1 MPRTRNEDIPQYIKG
16 YLLLEAV
23 VRRCKEK
30 DLDLKVVITEEL
42 NISYQ
47 YWKMIQ
53 RGDRPVS
60 AFSKDILQRFANF
73 LDIPLINVLV
83 IAEIFSVTDW
93 LPPSSGPSLLDEAF
107 QSLGS
112 DQLGVPTVDSSAWD
126 ESSSSAKVTL
136 VYLYQALSGKT
147 FIPRISSG
155 SVPRSD
161 KGDHV
166 IGQQLL
172 ELIARRCQD
181 MNITIDDAVAN
192 YFDISIAYWRNLES
206 GRRDLRQTAGTTMAK
221 IAEFLGVPLIQVY
234 VLSEYLVP
242 EDWGAVHQPL
252 DMLINQIYRA
262 MVDDP
267 VWRFY
272 ALPPAE
278 WDATP
283 VSMQVAITS
292 FYLRI
297 LSGNFAAQ
305 IEQLTPTPAID
316 AKPTVLH

>member
-1 MPRTRNEDIPQYIKG
+1 MPRTRNEDIPQHIKG

-23 VRRCKEK
+23 VRRCKEE
-30 DLDLKVVITEEL
+30 DLDLKSVITEEL
-42 NISYQ
+42 AISYQ

-60 AFSKDILQRFANF
+60 AFSKDILQRFARF
-73 LDIPLINVLV
+73 LNIPLINVLV
-83 IAEIFSVTDW
+83 IAEIFSVADW
-93 LPPSSGPSLLDEAF
+93 LPPSSGHSLLNEAF
-107 QSLGS
+107 ASLRQEPLGS
-112 DQLGVPTVDSSAWD
+112 PPLDEKVWNNSSA
-126 ESSSSAKVTL
+126 SAKVTL

-155 SVPRSD
+155 TSSQ
-161 KGDHV
+161 GHEGTHV
-166 IGQQLL
+166 IGQRLL
-172 ELIARRCQD
+172 ELIANRCKQ
-181 MNITIDDAVAN
+181 MGITIDDAVTN
-192 YFDISIAYWRNLES
+192 HFDISIAYWRNLES
-206 GRRDLRQTAGTTMAK
+206 GRRDLRQIAAPTMQK

-267 VWRFY
+267 IWRFY
-272 ALPPAE
+272 ALPSSE
-278 WDATP
+278 WEATP
-283 VSMQVAITS
+283 VPMQVAITS

-297 LSGNFAAQ
+297 LSGNFASQ
-305 IEQLTPTPAID
+305 IEMLVPAAED
-316 AKPTVLH
+316 GMPSVLH